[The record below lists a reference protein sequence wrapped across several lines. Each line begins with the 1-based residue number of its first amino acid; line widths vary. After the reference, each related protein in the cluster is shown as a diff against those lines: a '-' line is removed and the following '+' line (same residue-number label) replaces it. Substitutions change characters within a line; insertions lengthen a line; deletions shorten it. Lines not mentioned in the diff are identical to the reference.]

1 MCGGRPKAAAAAAA
15 AAAGGGRRP
24 FSQPLGNP
32 NRELNSGPP
41 KEKHRNIKKQPWNQQ

>member
-15 AAAGGGRRP
+15 ESGGRRP

-41 KEKHRNIKKQPWNQQ
+41 RKKTELKNNNGTYML